1 MGNPKKILIIAIGF
15 LIVALAFLT
24 VVSTGKKT
32 VNPIPLLGEVGTSS
46 SDQSFRSV
54 AAPMAAG
61 GGAMMEKSVASSV
74 APMMADQG
82 VVVTD
87 KKVIKNGNLDLKII
101 NINSASS
108 EISQIAKDNGGDVF
122 STNFYQVAQNIKQG
136 NITVKIP
143 VANFE
148 KAMAALKK
156 VATLVTQESTSGADV
171 TEQYADLQIQLANK
185 QAEEQQYLQILKQ
198 AQKVSD
204 ILEITQ
210 ALSNVRGEIESIQGQ
225 IKFLSSQTD
234 MASINIS
241 LTEDQNITFSD
252 TWRPWQVVKETFN
265 SLFKDLQGTVNLII
279 VIIIRVIPVAIIYAL
294 IAWLF
299 YWGGKKIYTKVKS
312 K

>member
-1 MGNPKKILIIAIGF
+1 
-15 LIVALAFLT
+15 V
-24 VVSTGKKT
+24 
-32 VNPIPLLGEVGTSS
+32 
-46 SDQSFRSV
+46 
-54 AAPMAAG
+54 APMAFDQA
-61 GGAMMEKSVASSV
+61 ANVA
-74 APMMADQG
+74 
-82 VVVTD
+82 D
-87 KKVIKNGNLDLKII
+87 KKVIKNGNLDLKVL
-101 NINSASS
+101 NIDNASS
-108 EISQIAKDNGGDVF
+108 EISQIARENGGDIF
-122 STNFYQVAQNIKQG
+122 SSNLYQSEQNVKQG
-136 NITVKIP
+136 NITIKVP

-148 KAMAALKK
+148 KTMAALKK

-171 TEQYADLQIQLANK
+171 TEQYADLQTQLANK
-185 QAEEQQYLQILKQ
+185 QAEEQQYRQILQQ

-234 MASINIS
+234 MASINVN

-294 IAWLF
+294 IAWFL
-299 YWGGKKIYTKVKS
+299 YWAGKKVYTKVRQ
-312 K
+312 